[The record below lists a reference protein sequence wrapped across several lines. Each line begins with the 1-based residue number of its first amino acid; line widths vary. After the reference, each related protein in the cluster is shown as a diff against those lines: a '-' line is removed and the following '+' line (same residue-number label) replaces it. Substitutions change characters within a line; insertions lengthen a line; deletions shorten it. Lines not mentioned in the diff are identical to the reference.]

1 MYVSR
6 AVISNEPFD
15 AISASSDFSRSSRF
29 SPRELIV
36 DLKTLISALAAAA
49 DANLPG
55 EARLIETHS
64 LPSSLAASRRGFAL
78 ITPTSLVLAP
88 ATLAALPSTRAISQS
103 CVFCLANPIG
113 SAAGRLFTE
122 VISRMD
128 EQRKATPR
136 GIAEPTPN

>member
-15 AISASSDFSRSSRF
+15 AISASSDLSHSSRF

-49 DANLPG
+49 DANSPG

-64 LPSSLAASRRGFAL
+64 LPSSLAASRRGFA
-78 ITPTSLVLAP
+78 
-88 ATLAALPSTRAISQS
+88 
-103 CVFCLANPIG
+103 FCLANPIG
-113 SAAGRLFTE
+113 SAAGRLFAE
-122 VISRMD
+122 VISRVD
-128 EQRKATPR
+128 EC
-136 GIAEPTPN
+136 GYVVV